1 MACSY
6 AEEADPEETESEAP
20 QLVPL
25 TGTSGQSTAPTV
37 GKVSTRPPAASEGTP
52 LLADRAGDT
61 AHKPVGDAPRA
72 AGDGP
77 RQVESVGRD
86 KVETSTLDGEE
97 FVDLGQN
104 AIIEELEPER

>member
-1 MACSY
+1 MTCSY
-6 AEEADPEETESEAP
+6 AEEDPEECASEAP

-25 TGTSGQSTAPTV
+25 TGSSDQAATPTV
-37 GKVSTRPPAASEGTP
+37 GRVSTRPPAASEGTP

-77 RQVESVGRD
+77 RQVDSVGGD
-86 KVETSTLDGEE
+86 KVETSTLDGED

-104 AIIEELEPER
+104 GIIQELEPER